1 VDFAGTENE
10 KNSKRHMRIVQI
22 VQNALKVWAWGM
34 AWVLGL
40 GLNSVFG
47 QLGEEAR
54 KRAAEVMSEPTSSA
68 ITSEAVKSLESWVIV
83 LAGVVLI
90 LTLVA
95 INRVASLVEFEPV
108 SQEKTSN
115 IHGWTLVGVGL
126 ILAGFI
132 GYEFLHHTKYHI
144 WAESEHGQKIDTLFI
159 ITFVITMFVFVVTQ
173 VALFAFGFM
182 YRERPGRKALY
193 YPDNHT
199 LEYVWTAIPAVTL
212 LILVGGGLVV
222 WEEVHN
228 PDLKGQ
234 KPQEI
239 ELVGEQFQWRIRYPG
254 MDGKL
259 GKHGF
264 KLLAAT
270 NPLGVDSTD
279 VAAKDDIIPAAK
291 EIHIVKNKP
300 VLFKIRAKDVLHGVY
315 APHFHVNIYA
325 VPGMPTQFHFTPVKS
340 TAEARKERQNDK
352 FDFEL
357 MCSQLCGSSHFNM
370 RAVIT
375 VHENEQELKEWMSK
389 QATFI
394 KTDAPPAAEPESKQ
408 TANL

>member
-1 VDFAGTENE
+1 M
-10 KNSKRHMRIVQI
+10 KIVQKGWGWG
-22 VQNALKVWAWGM
+22 VAAALLALSFDP
-34 AWVLGL
+34 AL
-40 GLNSVFG
+40 G

-54 KRAAEVMSEPTSSA
+54 KRAAEVAAEPSASA
-68 ITSEAVKSLESWVIV
+68 ITAEAVKGLESWVV
-83 LAGVVLI
+83 TLAGVILVLVLI
-90 LTLVA
+90 A

-108 SQEKTSN
+108 SQEKTSD
-115 IHGWTLVGVGL
+115 IHGWTFLGVGL

-144 WAESEHGQKIDTLFI
+144 WADSAHGQKIDSLFTV
-159 ITFVITMFVFVVTQ
+159 TFAITMFVFIVTQ
-173 VALFAFGFM
+173 VALFAFSFM

-199 LEYVWTAIPAVTL
+199 LEYIWTGIPAVTL

-228 PDLKGQ
+228 PDLGGQ

-264 KLLAAT
+264 KMLTAT
-270 NPLGVDSTD
+270 NPHGVDSSD
-279 VAAKDDIIPAAK
+279 AASKDDVVASAK

-300 VLFKIRAKDVLHGVY
+300 VLFKIRSKDVLHGVY

-325 VPGMPTQFHFTPVKS
+325 VPGMPTQFHFTPIKS
-340 TAEARKERQNDK
+340 TAEARKERENDK
-352 FDFEL
+352 FNYEL
-357 MCSQLCGSSHFNM
+357 LCSQLCGSSHFNM
-370 RAVIT
+370 RAVII
-375 VHENEQELKEWMSK
+375 VHDTEKELNEWMSK

-394 KTDAPPAAEPESKQ
+394 KSEASPAPAEPESKE